1 MDQYDTI
8 LKQLYLLVKPLQWGR
23 GKTGERI
30 AARCLLYGGMA
41 FICLL
46 LQQMRGLAPDE
57 GLPGDFSQTL
67 VG

>member
-1 MDQYDTI
+1 M
-8 LKQLYLLVKPLQWGR
+8 LVKPLRWGR

-57 GLPGDFSQTL
+57 GLPADFFQTL